1 MSYDV
6 TVEDPDYLQRP
17 WVLPTRYVY
26 VLPDDHRFVE
36 RGGPYDCVGPIPEV
50 GATLG

>member
-17 WVLPTRYVY
+17 WVLPTQQLQS
-26 VLPDDHRFVE
+26 LPKGYSTIGQPCMWNDE
-36 RGGPYDCVGPIPEV
+36 PKSIGG
-50 GATLG
+50 TLG